1 MNSAGIDIS
10 KGKSTVCVARTKGKP
25 FRKPFDVLHT
35 PGELGKLADY
45 LNSLEGETRV
55 TMEYT
60 GRYYEPV
67 AMTLHEAGVWI
78 CVVNPFVIKGYGN
91 NSIRKAKTDKK
102 DARKIANYG
111 LEYWDELR
119 RFVPTDVDRNN
130 LKIAE
135 RQFLQFDK
143 YKVGIMNSFIS
154 QLDSTFPGVNLLFT
168 SPACKDGHLKWVDF
182 AAEFWHSES
191 VTSLSKEQ
199 FSDTYREWCKDNG
212 YNFAKKKSDE
222 IYTFA
227 LERVAATPFNEEN
240 RKVIV
245 NSANFLTAASA
256 AAESARAEMI
266 RLAETLPEYETVIA
280 MYGVGETTG
289 AKIIAEVGDVRRF
302 DNRKAFVGY
311 SGVDST
317 IDHSGTH
324 NPDGGK
330 ITKRGPAALRQALFQ
345 VMVCHLRTKPKDE
358 VIYQFLDKK
367 RSEGKNYYVY
377 MTAGMNKFLR
387 IYYARVKEVLNALD
401 ENESEFAKAA

>member
-1 MNSAGIDIS
+1 
-10 KGKSTVCVARTKGKP
+10 
-25 FRKPFDVLHT
+25 VLHT
-35 PGELGKLADY
+35 PGELGQLADY
-45 LNSLEGETRV
+45 LNSLDGETRV

-67 AMTLHEAGVWI
+67 EMTLHEAGIWV
-78 CVVNPFVIKGYGN
+78 CVVNPFVIKGYAN

-119 RFVPTDVDRNN
+119 RFVPADIDRHN

-154 QLDSTFPGVNLLFT
+154 LLDSTFPGVNSLFT
-168 SPACKDGHLKWVDF
+168 SPARNDGHIKWVDF
-182 AAEFWHSES
+182 ATEFWHCGC
-191 VTSLSKEQ
+191 VTSLTKEQ
-199 FSDTYREWCKDNG
+199 FSDTYQEWCRDNS
-212 YNFAKKKSDE
+212 YNFAKKKADE
-222 IYTFA
+222 IYA
-227 LERVAATPFNEEN
+227 VASECVAATPFNEEN
-240 RKVIV
+240 STAITTA
-245 NSANFLTAASA
+245 ANFLTQASIA
-256 AAESARAEMI
+256 VESVRTEMI

-280 MYGVGETTG
+280 MYGVGKATG
-289 AKIIAEVGDVRRF
+289 AVCIAEVGDVRRF

-311 SGVDST
+311 SGVDSSV
-317 IDHSGTH
+317 DHSGTH

-330 ITKRGPAALRQALFQ
+330 ITKRGSAALRQALFQ

-358 VIYQFLDKK
+358 AIYQFLAKK
-367 RSEGKNYYVY
+367 RSESKNYYVY

-387 IYYARVKEVLNALD
+387 IYYARVKEALNEQEKVEPELA
-401 ENESEFAKAA
+401 EAA